1 MGSST
6 ACALQDS
13 LDLSTIIKATRTLS
27 GEVRTSALLQKM
39 MTVLFESAGARQGM
53 LIRNIDGPAGDSSQW
68 QARRRVFGLGTACGE
83 IRRYRPRFHRQPH
96 GPNQRNPDF
105 RKRVQRPR
113 ETRSSTELREE
124 PLGDRS
130 EKIAVR
136 AELAKVASEKTV
148 GEYLDRH
155 RRRKYDRRR
164 NRPHPRPNQGAT
176 RNLRRGQG
184 GNRTGRPVCT
194 VLRIGLL
201 ARRADVQGDRTF
213 SPVH

>member
-1 MGSST
+1 M
-6 ACALQDS
+6 
-13 LDLSTIIKATRTLS
+13 
-27 GEVRTSALLQKM
+27 
-39 MTVLFESAGARQGM
+39 
-53 LIRNIDGPAGDSSQW
+53 
-68 QARRRVFGLGTACGE
+68 
-83 IRRYRPRFHRQPH
+83 
-96 GPNQRNPDF
+96 
-105 RKRVQRPR
+105 
-113 ETRSSTELREE
+113 REE

-201 ARRADVQGDRTF
+201 ARRADVQGDRRSLLSFKHARRRPSRPGRPSIRKARRAIRENRGRVRPDQNRNPSHATVRLHRRR
-213 SPVH
+213 SVAGT